1 MSTPYMSQ
9 ISVFAFD
16 IVPKGW
22 MPCNGQLLSIN
33 QYQAL
38 FSLLGTTYGGNGTT
52 NFALPNL
59 QGRVPVGTGNSAW
72 GTFTPGQAGG
82 SETVG
87 LTTQQIPMH
96 THPVA
101 ASSQSTTT
109 SLTGSPQGNYPAAPS
124 TYNLYESSANTTLD
138 SGSSSSGGSQP
149 HPNLQPYLT
158 VQYCIAI
165 VGIFPT
171 RN

>member
-9 ISVFAFD
+9 ISVFAFGL
-16 IVPKGW
+16 VPKGW
-22 MPCNGQLLSIN
+22 LPCNGQLLAVN

-38 FSLLGTTYGGNGTT
+38 FSLLGTTYGGNGSTT
-52 NFALPNL
+52 FGLPNL

-72 GTFTPGQAGG
+72 GNYTPGQQAGT
-82 SETVG
+82 ENVTL
-87 LTTQQIPMH
+87 LTTQIPMH
-96 THPVA
+96 NHPVA
-101 ASSQSTTT
+101 ASNQSTTT
-109 SLTGSPQGNYPAAPS
+109 NLTGSPQANYPAAPS
-124 TYNLYESSANTTLD
+124 TYPLYATSANTMLD

-149 HPNLQPYLT
+149 HSNLQPYLA

>member
-9 ISVFAFD
+9 ISVFAFG

-22 MPCNGQLLSIN
+22 MPCNGQLLPIN

-38 FSLLGTTYGGNGTT
+38 FSLLGTFYGGNGTT

-59 QGRVPVGTGNSAW
+59 QGRVPVGTGNSVW
-72 GTFTPGQAGG
+72 GIFTPGQAGG

-96 THPVA
+96 THQVA

-124 TYNLYESSANTTLD
+124 TYPLYASSANTTLD

-149 HPNLQPYLT
+149 HPNLQPYLA